1 MWNYSFTF
9 PSALILLILAGY
21 YFRRP
26 RLPLQMNKTFL
37 TLLCIDAMT
46 LLTDY
51 VSTRLDENWT
61 EFSIEAG
68 YTMNLAFFVF
78 YLARIYWFFLFYL
91 DVLENHVS
99 LPRWVRRLSPAVF
112 LLSELV
118 ALSSPLTHAVF
129 SFDAEGYHSG
139 PLYQVL
145 YVCFFFYLIAG
156 AALLLRYRRS
166 LPTPVGAGL
175 SGINGILIIGNI
187 IRMLLPQLLVMNTF
201 CLMAILVIYLSFE
214 NPDLFL
220 SDRGSAFNMRAFGIG
235 LTEWCRKDS
244 YRLLAFIIRD
254 YSEMRGIYGGLVMD
268 QCIIRVSDF
277 LTGSYPDCPVFYL
290 RNGVFA
296 VIGEKSMDVRRMSEE
311 IAERFRKPWLC
322 GGTEILLKP
331 TFVKAE
337 LEKRDSG
344 ADQVIGKL
352 QLALESAGRAEYGED
367 RTAPLSL
374 HIIDQYLADKHTL
387 DAALESETERVE
399 VYLQPLMESS
409 TGRLVAAEALSRLH
423 AEDGRMISPAV
434 FIPIA
439 EKSGSIIALGEQV
452 LRKTCRFIRDNDIA
466 ALGLQWI
473 NVNLSPY
480 QCMSPTLAER
490 FKAILEEYGVAP
502 ALIHL
507 ELTEQSIAD
516 YELIKP
522 QLLALEEIGFQFALD
537 DYGSG
542 ASNLTRVKQF
552 PFKNIK
558 IDMEV
563 VRNYFRDRDPL
574 LPTLVQVFRQM
585 DFSITAEGIET
596 KEMAEGMREIGC
608 DYLQGFYF
616 SQPVPMQA
624 FLQLYAK
631 KSSTGT
637 PAESVRKP

>member
-91 DVLENHVS
+91 DVLEHHVR

-145 YVCFFFYLIAG
+145 YVCFFFYLIAA

-166 LPTPVGAGL
+166 LPTLVGAGL

-187 IRMLLPQLLVMNTF
+187 FRMLLPQLLVMNTF
-201 CLMAILVIYLSFE
+201 CLMAVLVIYLSFE

-220 SDRGSAFNMRAFGIG
+220 SDRGSAFNTRGFEF
-235 LTEWCRKDS
+235 LQREWAGRKN
-244 YRLLAFIIRD
+244 YRVLAFIIRG
-254 YSEMRGIYGGLVMD
+254 YSETRGVYGGVQMD
-268 QCIIRVSDF
+268 KCIGQINGF
-277 LTGSYPDCPVFYL
+277 LAETYPGCLNFYL
-290 RNGVFA
+290 RNGSFA
-296 VIGEKSMDVRRMSEE
+296 VVGNEKMDCRAMCETITRR
-311 IAERFRKPWLC
+311 FQQPWEAM
-322 GGTEILLKP
+322 GTEMMMKP
-331 TFVKAE
+331 AFVEVRIDA
-337 LEKRDSG
+337 DSPMTERINS
-344 ADQVIGKL
+344 VL
-352 QLALESAGRAEYGED
+352 WLALESAGAAEYAED
-367 RTAPLSL
+367 SGVPGSIHAVDR
-374 HIIDQYLADKHTL
+374 YLEEKRAM
-387 DAALESETERVE
+387 DAALEHGGLE
-399 VYLQPLMESS
+399 VYLQPLVECGS
-409 TGRLVAAEALSRLH
+409 GRMVAAEALARLRG
-423 AEDGRMISPAV
+423 EDGQLIPPAE
-434 FIPIA
+434 FIPLA
-439 EKSGSIIALGEQV
+439 EKDGSIIALGEEV
-452 LRKTCRFIRDNDIA
+452 LRKTCLFIRDHDMEK
-466 ALGLQWI
+466 LGLRWI
-473 NVNLSPY
+473 NVNLSPC
-480 QCMSPTLAER
+480 QCMSGDLAER
-490 FKAILEEYGVAP
+490 FAAILKETGVSAER
-502 ALIHL
+502 IHL
-507 ELTEQSIAD
+507 ELTEQSIID
-516 YELIKP
+516 YSLLKSQITALQEL
-522 QLLALEEIGFQFALD
+522 GFQFALD

-542 ASNLTRVKQF
+542 YSNLTRVKQY

-558 IDMEV
+558 MDMEV

-574 LPTLVQVFRQM
+574 LPTLIGVFKQM
-585 DFSITAEGIET
+585 QFSITAEGIET
-596 KEMAEGMREIGC
+596 KEMAELMSGIGC
-608 DYLQGFYF
+608 DYLQGYYF
-616 SQPVPMQA
+616 SRPIPMDE
-624 FLQLYAK
+624 FLTRYSPRA
-631 KSSTGT
+631 
-637 PAESVRKP
+637 

>member
-9 PSALILLILAGY
+9 PSALMLLILAGY

-26 RLPLQMNKTFL
+26 RLPLQMNRTFL

-112 LLSELV
+112 VLSELV

-145 YVCFFFYLIAG
+145 YVCFFFYLIAA

-187 IRMLLPQLLVMNTF
+187 FRMLLPQLLVMNTF

-220 SDRGSAFNMRAFGIG
+220 SNRGSAFNTRGFEF
-235 LTEWCRKDS
+235 LQREWAGRKN
-244 YRLLAFIIRD
+244 YRVLAFIIRG
-254 YSEMRGIYGGLVMD
+254 YSETRGIYGGMQMD
-268 QCIIRVSDF
+268 RGIGQINDF
-277 LTGSYPDCPVFYL
+277 LAESFPDCLNFYL
-290 RNGVFA
+290 RNGSFA
-296 VIGEKSMDVRRMSEE
+296 VVGSEKTDCRAMCETITRR
-311 IAERFRKPWLC
+311 FQQPWEAL
-322 GGTEILLKP
+322 GTEMMMKP
-331 TFVKAE
+331 AFVEVRIEAGSPMTDRINSV
-337 LEKRDSG
+337 LW
-344 ADQVIGKL
+344 
-352 QLALESAGRAEYGED
+352 LALDSAGAAEYAED
-367 RTAPLSL
+367 SSVPGSINAVDR
-374 HIIDQYLADKHTL
+374 YLEERRAM
-387 DAALESETERVE
+387 DAALERGGLE
-399 VYLQPLMESS
+399 VYLQPLVECGS
-409 TGRLVAAEALSRLH
+409 GRMVAAEALARLRG
-423 AEDGRMISPAV
+423 EDGRLIPPAE
-434 FIPIA
+434 FIPLA
-439 EKSGSIIALGEQV
+439 EKDGSIIALGEEV
-452 LRKTCRFIRDNDIA
+452 LRKTCLFIRDHDMEK
-466 ALGLQWI
+466 LGLRWI
-473 NVNLSPY
+473 NVNLSPC
-480 QCMSPTLAER
+480 QCMSGDLAEH
-490 FKAILEEYGVAP
+490 FAVILKETGVP
-502 ALIHL
+502 AERIHL
-507 ELTEQSIAD
+507 ELTEQSIID
-516 YELIKP
+516 YSLLKNQITALQEL
-522 QLLALEEIGFQFALD
+522 GFQFALD

-542 ASNLTRVKQF
+542 YSNLTRVKQY

-558 IDMEV
+558 MDMEV

-574 LPTLVQVFRQM
+574 LPTLIGVFKQM
-585 DFSITAEGIET
+585 QFSITAEGIET
-596 KEMAEGMREIGC
+596 EEMAKLMSDVGC
-608 DYLQGFYF
+608 DYLQGYYF
-616 SQPVPMQA
+616 SKPIPMDE
-624 FLQLYAK
+624 FLARYLPL
-631 KSSTGT
+631 T
-637 PAESVRKP
+637 